1 MKKTVKIAIL
11 GISLAAFTTL
21 FSSCGQSYNTIRKM
35 QKLEEGV
42 DSPTTKEELKE
53 AIAKYDKRAIDLA
66 TTQAQ
71 EGVWWKILGTRY
83 LDEQEYGKAYEC
95 FQQAVEIYPNNAN
108 LYFYLAVCAGYI
120 SHAKEDWNAT
130 ADGTAAVMKQ
140 RYLRTS
146 ETAYL
151 RAIAINPN
159 YYRAL
164 YGLGVLYV
172 FELNESEKAIP
183 YLEQYMNAQVKDTD
197 GMFVL
202 ARAYYDNLEFDK
214 AVALYDRIIEINPNA
229 DKVAQ
234 AEANKKKVLDAQYSN

>member
-1 MKKTVKIAIL
+1 MKKIVKGLIFAS
-11 GISLAAFTTL
+11 SLAAVAMF
-21 FSSCGQSYNTIRKM
+21 FPSCGQSYNTIKKM
-35 QKLEEGV
+35 QRLEEGV
-42 DSPTTKEELKE
+42 ENPTKIDELRD

-120 SHAKEDWNAT
+120 SHTKEDWNAM
-130 ADGTAAVMKQ
+130 ADGTAAVVKQ
-140 RYLRTS
+140 RYLRAS

-183 YLEQYMNAQVKDTD
+183 YLEQYMNVQIKDTD

-202 ARAYYDNLEFDK
+202 ARAYYDNMEFDK

-229 DKVAQ
+229 EKVAQ

>member
-1 MKKTVKIAIL
+1 MKKVVKAVVF
-11 GISLAAFTTL
+11 GVSLAAVVSL
-21 FSSCGQSYNTIRKM
+21 FPSCGQSYNSIKRI

-42 DSPTTKEELKE
+42 DSPTTKEELQE

-95 FQQAVEIYPNNAN
+95 FQNAVEIYPNNAN
-108 LYFYLAVCAGYI
+108 LYFYLAVCAGYVA
-120 SHAKEDWNAT
+120 HTKEDWNAM
-130 ADGTAAVMKQ
+130 ADGTSAVIKQ
-140 RYLRTS
+140 RYLRAS

-151 RAIAINPN
+151 RAISINPN

-164 YGLGVLYV
+164 YGIGILYV

-202 ARAYYDNLEFDK
+202 ARAYYDTMNFDK
-214 AVALYDRIIEINPNA
+214 AVDLYDKIIELNPNA

-234 AEANKKKVLDAQYSN
+234 AEANKKKVLDAQYTN

>member
-1 MKKTVKIAIL
+1 
-11 GISLAAFTTL
+11 
-21 FSSCGQSYNTIRKM
+21 
-35 QKLEEGV
+35 
-42 DSPTTKEELKE
+42 
-53 AIAKYDKRAIDLA
+53 
-66 TTQAQ
+66 
-71 EGVWWKILGTRY
+71 
-83 LDEQEYGKAYEC
+83 
-95 FQQAVEIYPNNAN
+95 
-108 LYFYLAVCAGYI
+108 
-120 SHAKEDWNAT
+120 
-130 ADGTAAVMKQ
+130 
-140 RYLRTS
+140 
-146 ETAYL
+146 
-151 RAIAINPN
+151 AINPN